1 LGFDGF
7 SYADERYY
15 AAMLMSTVLGGGM
28 SSRLFQEVREKRG
41 LVYSIYSFPTFYTGA
56 GFTGIAA
63 ATDNEQVNK
72 MLPVMIDE
80 IKKIAAA
87 PVGEAELKRAK
98 AQVKSA
104 ILMSLE
110 SSSAVSEK
118 LARQLLLFNRS
129 IPIEETI
136 AKIEEVGVEDV
147 RAAAETIFASKP
159 TYALVGNVDGHYRY
173 DEICRLL
180 KA

>member
-1 LGFDGF
+1 
-7 SYADERYY
+7 
-15 AAMLMSTVLGGGM
+15 
-28 SSRLFQEVREKRG
+28 
-41 LVYSIYSFPTFYTGA
+41 
-56 GFTGIAA
+56 
-63 ATDNEQVNK
+63 
-72 MLPVMIDE
+72 MLP
-80 IKKIAAA
+80 
-87 PVGEAELKRAK
+87 PVNRSQDRQNPHSLHLLSK
-98 AQVKSA
+98 A
-104 ILMSLE
+104 
-110 SSSAVSEK
+110 SAVSEK

-159 TYALVGNVDGHYRY
+159 TYALVGNVDGHYRD

>member
-1 LGFDGF
+1 
-7 SYADERYY
+7 
-15 AAMLMSTVLGGGM
+15 
-28 SSRLFQEVREKRG
+28 
-41 LVYSIYSFPTFYTGA
+41 
-56 GFTGIAA
+56 
-63 ATDNEQVNK
+63 

-129 IPIEETI
+129 IPSEETI

-159 TYALVGNVDGHYRY
+159 TYALVGNVDGHYGY

>member
-1 LGFDGF
+1 
-7 SYADERYY
+7 
-15 AAMLMSTVLGGGM
+15 
-28 SSRLFQEVREKRG
+28 
-41 LVYSIYSFPTFYTGA
+41 
-56 GFTGIAA
+56 
-63 ATDNEQVNK
+63 

-129 IPIEETI
+129 ILIEETI

-147 RAAAETIFASKP
+147 RAAAETI
-159 TYALVGNVDGHYRY
+159 
-173 DEICRLL
+173 LL
-180 KA
+180 QTDLCAGRQR

>member
-1 LGFDGF
+1 MPRSGRRSGAETGQGTGQVGDFDV
-7 SYADERYY
+7 
-15 AAMLMSTVLGGGM
+15 T
-28 SSRLFQEVREKRG
+28 REFFRR
-41 LVYSIYSFPTFYTGA
+41 
-56 GFTGIAA
+56 
-63 ATDNEQVNK
+63 
-72 MLPVMIDE
+72 
-80 IKKIAAA
+80 
-87 PVGEAELKRAK
+87 VG
-98 AQVKSA
+98 
-104 ILMSLE
+104 
-110 SSSAVSEK
+110 K

-159 TYALVGNVDGHYRY
+159 TYALVGNVDGHYGY